1 MSIQSLY
8 DDHIPDGTRETQRD
22 HLTIFE
28 RPVPSLPRR
37 SVKGG
42 DDHEG
47 LVQLLLFS
55 RMESLTPRATKL
67 PERGSHAQQRLS
79 EFKRL
84 AASITAV
91 AYIFLLMLDCPSP
104 HRNTRSSVAL
114 NSQVDSCRRQG
125 LGAQV
130 GEVHRYLELAKASG
144 WAASADSAHGAS
156 WSFTRL

>member
-1 MSIQSLY
+1 MRCDWAGAPSKIMTRAMSIQSLY

-37 SVKGG
+37 SVKGL

-47 LVQLLLFS
+47 LVRLFPFPGWRVWHRGQRNCPNAVAMPNNDFPS
-55 RMESLTPRATKL
+55 SSVSLP
-67 PERGSHAQQRLS
+67 P
-79 EFKRL
+79 
-84 AASITAV
+84 ITAV
-91 AYIFLLMLDCPSP
+91 AYIFLLMLDGPSP
-104 HRNTRSSVAL
+104 HRNTRFSVAL

-144 WAASADSAHGAS
+144 
-156 WSFTRL
+156 